1 MRVGLRDAAVQGW
14 SRRPRIGL
22 RPAKARGPVPP
33 PGLRIAHRGGR
44 AHAPDNSLE
53 AIATAAELG
62 ADGVE
67 LDVRLSSSGLVC
79 AHDRGQPGPQLRD
92 ALELVDRL
100 GLWLEV
106 DLKSDGRDGA
116 VPLLVDLLRD
126 RHRTWVSSFHPF
138 AAWQLR
144 QADPGLAVGWALLPN
159 RRARPLLWTPW
170 IRWLGV
176 QIVEPHVSLLSSPRL
191 ATWTAMGLRV
201 VSWGVLPEEER
212 HWRQQGVGVVVDRL
226 SGGPRCS
233 PK

>member
-1 MRVGLRDAAVQGW
+1 MGLRNVAERGW
-14 SRRPRIGL
+14 SRRPRVGL
-22 RPAKARGPVPP
+22 RPAASCGRVPP
-33 PGLRIAHRGGR
+33 PGLRLGHRGGR

-53 AIATAAELG
+53 AIRTAAELG

-67 LDVRLSSSGLVC
+67 LDVRRSSRGLVC
-79 AHDRGQPGPQLRD
+79 AHDPGQPGPPLRE
-92 ALELVDRL
+92 ALELVDRF
-100 GLWLEV
+100 GMWLEV
-106 DLKSDGRDGA
+106 DLKSNGRDGA
-116 VPLLVDLLRD
+116 VPLVVDLLRD
-126 RHRTWVSSFHPF
+126 RPRTWVSSFHPL

-144 QADPGLAVGWALLPN
+144 QADPGLSVGWALLPN

-176 QIVEPHVSLLSSPRL
+176 QIVEPHVSLLSVPRL

-201 VSWGVLPEEER
+201 VSWGVLPEDEEY
-212 HWRQQGVGVVVDRL
+212 WRRQGVGVVVDRL